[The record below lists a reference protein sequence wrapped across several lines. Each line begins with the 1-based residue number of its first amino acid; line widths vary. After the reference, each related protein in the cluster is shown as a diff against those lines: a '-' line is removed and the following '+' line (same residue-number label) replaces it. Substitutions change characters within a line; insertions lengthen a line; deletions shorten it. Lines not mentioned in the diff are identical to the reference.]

1 MSNYTQEEIDR
12 ISSSV
17 NTLDYF
23 LYLEQKGKVQ
33 YHSKKG
39 RDYFFK
45 TDSDKFSVNEKGF
58 FSFRNNQGGQVL
70 KAVMSLENKSW
81 KESLDF
87 LAEFSHQYQS
97 LIAERKNRFKTKENQ
112 VYSEIKI
119 QYSGIPNNEKLLAY
133 FEERG
138 ISKDVLQANTK
149 QIHYENNG
157 KKF

>member
-1 MSNYTQEEIDR
+1 MLNYTQEEIDR

-45 TDSDKFSVNEKGF
+45 SDSDKFSVNEKGF

-87 LAEFSHQYQS
+87 LAEFSHQHQS
-97 LIAERKNRFKTKENQ
+97 LIAERKTDLKPKK
-112 VYSEIKI
+112 IKFI
-119 QYSGIPNNEKLLAY
+119 K
-133 FEERG
+133 R
-138 ISKDVLQANTK
+138 
-149 QIHYENNG
+149 
-157 KKF
+157 